1 MCPNF
6 PARHA
11 FAHIFNSLLPAAG
24 MADRALRTRR
34 GQLSNIVDI
43 SDVLD
48 RNKIGGFQTGIF
60 ILCGLCLIMDGFD
73 VQALGY
79 LAPAIIKDW
88 SIRQAQMGPVLSAA
102 LVGILVGSLFF
113 SMLADKIGRRPVLI
127 FTTLFFAAVTLMT
140 ARAGSIAE
148 LRTIRFLAGVGL
160 GGIMPNSVALVGEYS
175 PKRLRILMI
184 IVVTNGFNLGAVIAG
199 LVAAWMIPSFG
210 WRSVF
215 YVGGAIP
222 LVIGVLMTAALPE
235 SLQFLA
241 LRGKG
246 SEKLGKWIKR
256 LDPSVSVSST
266 TKYIL
271 REQKSGG
278 VPIVRLFS
286 EGRAAG
292 TALLW
297 VINFMNLLNLYFL
310 ASWLPTVVSAAYGS
324 VRNAALVGTTLQIGG
339 VLGTFLFS
347 WLVERIGFIPV
358 LGAAF
363 SAACLAIALIGQ
375 PALPLT
381 FLFVIVFV
389 AGLCVVGGQGAVNAL
404 AATYYPTNLR
414 STGVGS
420 GLGVGRIGGIAGP
433 YIAGALIGIGW
444 MPRELFYA
452 AAVPALV
459 SAVTMFSLHWV
470 MKPQKTSAASKS
482 EAVAH

>member
-1 MCPNF
+1 M
-6 PARHA
+6 
-11 FAHIFNSLLPAAG
+11 SS
-24 MADRALRTRR
+24 T
-34 GQLSNIVDI
+34 VDI
-43 SDVLD
+43 SEVLD
-48 RNKIGGFQTGIF
+48 RNRIGAFQIGIF

-88 SIRQAQMGPVLSAA
+88 SIPQAQMGPVLSAA

-127 FTTLFFAAVTLMT
+127 LTTLFFSAVTLMT
-140 ARAGSIAE
+140 ARAGSIGE
-148 LRTIRFLAGVGL
+148 LRTIRFFAGVGL

-175 PKRLRILMI
+175 PRRLRVLMM
-184 IVVTNGFNLGAVIAG
+184 IVVTNGFNVGAVVAG
-199 LVAAWMIPSFG
+199 LVSAWMIPVFG

-222 LVIGVLMTAALPE
+222 AVIGVLMLAGLPE

-241 LRGKG
+241 LRGKA
-246 SEKLGKWIKR
+246 SEKLAKWVRRI
-256 LDPSVSVSST
+256 DPSVTAGPGT
-266 TKYIL
+266 TFIV
-271 REQKSGG
+271 REQKSAG
-278 VPIVRLFS
+278 VPILRLFS

-292 TALLW
+292 TVLLW

-310 ASWLPTVVSAAYGS
+310 ASWLPTVVNAAYGS

-339 VLGTFLFS
+339 VIGTFLFS

-358 LGAAF
+358 LGTSF
-363 SAACLAIALIGQ
+363 TIACITIAVIGQ
-375 PALPLT
+375 PALSLGL
-381 FLFVIVFV
+381 LFVVVFV
-389 AGLCVVGGQGAVNAL
+389 AGFCVVGGQGAVNAL

-452 AAVPALV
+452 ASIPALV
-459 SAVTMFSLHWV
+459 SAITMFSLRWF
-470 MKPQKTSAASKS
+470 MKPQPGSLSS
-482 EAVAH
+482 RPEVLAH